1 MIFPLLLLLL
11 ARVAFAAWG
20 YTETDG
26 AYVIDTGADLVVTVS
41 SSNGD
46 ITSMVYNGVEY
57 NGYDG
62 KNTQVESGLG
72 ASDVSIE
79 QYSGDNN
86 VIKVTVVYGTLK
98 HYLFFRYGNSNVY
111 IFTNKADDT
120 VTVLRYIVRFPSD
133 IFPHTTADSDYMAS
147 DTVVIEAEDINEDE
161 SDGYTFSKH
170 YSGYEYGRTIDYDYV
185 GKTNGDAGMWIIRS
199 NHEKA
204 SAGPFFRSLL
214 RRGSDDGEDLYEIYY
229 YSMGNTDVERFGLQ
243 GPTVLSF
250 TTGGTPSSA
259 LFARN
264 ADWDW
269 FDSMGVRVYVECFF
283 YSLSD
288 NTLLGCIDVCANS

>member
-26 AYVIDTGADLVVTVS
+26 AYVIDTGANLVVTVD

-46 ITSMVYNGVEY
+46 ITSLKYNGVEY

-72 ASDVSIE
+72 ASTVSIQ

-86 VIKVTVVYGTLK
+86 VIKVTVVHGTLK

-133 IFPHTTADSDYMAS
+133 IFPHTTADSDYEAS
-147 DTVVIEAEDINEDE
+147 NTVVIEAQDINEDT

-170 YSGYEYGRTIDYDYV
+170 YSGYEYGRSV
-185 GKTNGDAGMWIIRS
+185 A
-199 NHEKA
+199 
-204 SAGPFFRSLL
+204 PP
-214 RRGSDDGEDLYEIYY
+214 
-229 YSMGNTDVERFGLQ
+229 SM
-243 GPTVLSF
+243 
-250 TTGGTPSSA
+250 A
-259 LFARN
+259 
-264 ADWDW
+264 
-269 FDSMGVRVYVECFF
+269 
-283 YSLSD
+283 
-288 NTLLGCIDVCANS
+288 